1 MTNPQ
6 RFVNRMIFFLLLAG
20 GVAGLLY
27 DVIMQAFLHNP
38 YLNGLIVAC
47 LLFGIIYSFR
57 RVLVLKPEARWI
69 REFRNAGPGIAMQS
83 PPRLLTPI
91 AQVLGEAARRGRG
104 SLATANMRYLLDS
117 VSNRLDESRDV
128 SRYLTGLL
136 IFLGLLG
143 TFWGLLTTIQSVSG
157 VIGNLSLGGGDLT
170 QSFDQLKSGL
180 AAPLSGMGIAFS
192 SSLFGLSG
200 SLVLGF
206 LDLQANRAQSAFFED
221 LEEWLSSLTRLT
233 GGANSN
239 AFDGDGSVPAYI
251 QALLEQTADNL
262 DNLQRLIVRSEQGR
276 ADMHAG
282 QRALVEGLSSLGDQ
296 LAGQRDLLAR
306 MVQGQE
312 DLKPLLGR
320 LGQSGAL
327 DDSTRNHIRN
337 MDVQLGRMVDDMTRA
352 RAQMTQ
358 ELRSEIKM
366 VSRTIAHVAGDPR
379 AAAGE

>member
-6 RFVNRMIFFLLLAG
+6 RFVNRMIVFLLLAG
-20 GVAGLLY
+20 GVVGLLY
-27 DVIMQAFLHNP
+27 DVIMRAFLHNP

-69 REFRNAGPGIAMQS
+69 QEFRNAGPGLAMQS

-91 AQVLGEAARRGRG
+91 AQVLGETARRGRA
-104 SLATANMRYLLDS
+104 SLATANVRYLLDS
-117 VSNRLDESRDV
+117 VSHRLDENRDV

-143 TFWGLLTTIQSVSG
+143 TFWGLLTTIQSVGG
-157 VIGNLSLGGGDLT
+157 VIGDLSLGEGDLV

-180 AAPLSGMGIAFS
+180 TAPLSGMGIAFS

-200 SLVLGF
+200 SLILGF
-206 LDLQANRAQSAFFED
+206 LDLQANQAQSSFFED

-276 ADMHAG
+276 ADVHAG
-282 QRALVEGLSSLGDQ
+282 QRALVEGLSALSDQ
-296 LAGQRDLLAR
+296 LAGQRDLLSR
-306 MVQGQE
+306 MVQSQE

-327 DDSTRNHIRN
+327 DDTTRNHIRN
-337 MDVQLGRMVDDMTRA
+337 MDVQLGRLAEDMTRA

-366 VSRTIAHVAGDPR
+366 VSRTIAHVAGDPH